1 MTGWPV
7 VLVGAPGAGKSTV
20 GRRLAHAL
28 GVPFRDTDA
37 DVEAMAGTSVS
48 DIFIS
53 EGEPA
58 FRAYER
64 AAVERALGEHRGV
77 LSLGGGAV
85 CDPQTRALLRE
96 HTVVW
101 LQVGLAAAASRVGLS
116 GARPLLLG
124 DVRATMKRLLDERN
138 ALYAEVA
145 TFEIPTDGLGVD
157 AVVTEV
163 RRLLSDHAEV
173 RT

>member
-1 MTGWPV
+1 MTDWPV

-37 DVEAMAGTSVS
+37 DVEATVGTSVS
-48 DIFIS
+48 DIFIT
-53 EGEPA
+53 EGEAA

-64 AAVERALGEHRGV
+64 AAVERALGEHPGV

-85 CDPQTRALLRE
+85 CDPHTRELLLGHR
-96 HTVVW
+96 VVW

-138 ALYAEVA
+138 ELYAEVA
-145 TFEIPTDGLGVD
+145 TVEIPTDGLGVD
-157 AVVTEV
+157 AVVAEV
-163 RRLLSDHAEV
+163 RRQLADPAEV